1 MEDLGTR
8 IFRLREANHLSQAE
22 LADRIGVSRQT
33 ISSWESGRTIPGA
46 NMLQEIGKVFGL
58 DINDMFDQ
66 KVNNEKYKTRRK
78 YMINSIL
85 VVFLCVSLPTF
96 YYVYATYHFCWI
108 S

>member
-58 DINDMFDQ
+58 DINDMFDESRMHSNWRAHE
-66 KVNNEKYKTRRK
+66 VED
-78 YMINSIL
+78 INAAEED
-85 VVFLCVSLPTF
+85 FM
-96 YYVYATYHFCWI
+96 
-108 S
+108 